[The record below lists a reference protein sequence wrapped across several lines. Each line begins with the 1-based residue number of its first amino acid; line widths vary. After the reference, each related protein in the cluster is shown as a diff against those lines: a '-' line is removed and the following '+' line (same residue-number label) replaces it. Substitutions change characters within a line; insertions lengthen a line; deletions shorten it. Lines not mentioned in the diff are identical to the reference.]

1 MPGPLCDSLET
12 ELADILDKHR
22 DRCVLGGVSQPAAPG
37 VVVKLIARSAPAM
50 TQVLMELWAAVRDVL
65 WQMPP
70 ATLRKY

>member
-1 MPGPLCDSLET
+1 LCDSLET
-12 ELADILDKHR
+12 ELADILDKHYGR
-22 DRCVLGGVSQPAAPG
+22 VLGGVSQPAAPG